1 MKTIKISIYISRF
14 VRSAKLEQAWLCAR
28 LIKTF
33 FLTISIGGLLGAAT
47 TLRAQSIILTSDQQ
61 LEDMSDPDKQTDLSL
76 GYNKYVRSL
85 RQICEESRRSGSK
98 ELIVAFDE
106 FFRQYRND
114 AGAERRLTPDMD
126 EYVDK
131 MKIISDFA
139 KRYDLGLC
147 LSLLSPLELGSA
159 YKKQTGNSGRWLAYK
174 VGFRDA
180 RTGKFNVSIWQ
191 QLYWT
196 NNKGKSSVRLK
207 NVKAY
212 AFKESGGH
220 MPYRVVKPDDIVP
233 LTNVQHESTDTMT
246 YAARG
251 IGQSIEMRLLHV
263 FNGQFELPGYDRV
276 MVMLEYETQ
285 EMDYFNVDAHGFLR
299 SLMKKYY
306 DKGVNLRALYSDEMH
321 IQQDWNYF
329 SHHESGQFAERY
341 LTKSMSE
348 RYSGQ
353 FGQPFDDKY
362 LLYFVYGAP
371 NFEPFALSVLNV
383 QYVMGPSPEDIHRTF
398 LLRDRYYRLLNN
410 GVVDLFLDAKK
421 YAETLF
427 KRELKT
433 GAHASWAESPTIDLW
448 NTEKLPGFPN
458 QYEYT
463 SNFVWS
469 NTVHQASAACADY
482 FKWSEY
488 LQPTG
493 NDFAEC
499 GWSDRNY
506 YGAAMATSIGVIN
519 KYPSAYAGAWGFPD
533 KALERRMAINYAFGA
548 QPPHDI
554 SMITGGVHRDVD
566 VLTLYPMSL
575 VAVEERFG
583 SWLTQYGYTNYLS
596 AEKLVQMGEVMADG
610 KLKVKDKTYGTL
622 VVIFESLPEK
632 SLLDLLARFMG
643 NGGKVLWFGP
653 PPLLDS
659 EGRDCTLQ
667 WQQLAGVCYHHDCY
681 MGEIAAGKEVTF
693 CNSFA
698 GVPAQTILT
707 DFLVDRIYPVESVGI
722 GNEVVAHCDGK
733 VVGVK
738 TSYGKGVFYC
748 LGFRPRD
755 DQSQSLGYESRTLFE
770 LLCAAGAYPATG
782 RLTGVNDN
790 PSVVSRTSDYFVT
803 SFPNRTT
810 MIVPHYRTHRETWE
824 GGFSRN
830 AERDVQALAENPL
843 PTDRIELDN
852 AAINGHRIT
861 YCGRQSL
868 AFRTGDDNRLVAFVG
883 NNCKGITI
891 DGQAYAFAEKP
902 LTKIVFTPEITKLG
916 IIYQVQITGTG
927 RVTLPVP
934 TGRKIILVKQGKK
947 TIPSEMADGR
957 LTLNIDASLS
967 GQWLKIVL

>member
-1 MKTIKISIYISRF
+1 MKTIKIF
-14 VRSAKLEQAWLCAR
+14 LL
-28 LIKTF
+28 TF
-33 FLTISIGGLLGAAT
+33 GCLWGMAALLHG
-47 TLRAQSIILTSDQQ
+47 QSIILTSDQQ
-61 LEDMSDPDKQTDLSL
+61 LEDMTNPDKQMDLSL

-85 RQICEESRRSGSK
+85 RQICEEAKHRGSK
-98 ELIVAFDE
+98 ELIIAFDE

-114 AGAERRLTPDMD
+114 TGAERKLTPDMD
-126 EYVDK
+126 EYIDK
-131 MKIISDFA
+131 IKIISDFA
-139 KRYDLGLC
+139 KKYDLGLC

-174 VGFRDA
+174 VGFRDPG
-180 RTGKFNVSIWQ
+180 TGKFNISIWQ

-196 NNKGKSSVRLK
+196 NNKGKSPVRLK

-220 MPYRVVKPDDIVP
+220 IPYRVVKPDDIVP
-233 LTNVQHESTDTMT
+233 LTNVQYKSTDTMT

-263 FNGQFELPGYDRV
+263 FGEQPELQGFDRV

-285 EMDYFNVDAHGFLR
+285 EMDYFNADAPSFLM

-306 DKGVNLRALYSDEMH
+306 DKGVNLTSLYSDEMH

-329 SHHESGQFAERY
+329 SHHENGQFAERY

-348 RYSGQ
+348 QYADK

-362 LLYFVYGAP
+362 MLYFVYGAP
-371 NFEPFALSVLNV
+371 NFEPFAQSVLNM
-383 QYVMGPSPEDIHRTF
+383 QYVMGPTPEDIHQTF
-398 LLRDRYYRLLNN
+398 LLRDRYYKLLNN
-410 GVVDLFLDAKK
+410 VVVDLFNNAKK
-421 YAETLF
+421 YAESLF

-469 NTVHQASAACADY
+469 NTVHQAAAACADY

-506 YGAAMATSIGVIN
+506 YGAAMAASIGVIN
-519 KYPSAYAGAWGFPD
+519 KYPSAYAAAWGFPAE
-533 KALERRMAINYAFGA
+533 ALERRMAINYAFGA

-583 SWLTQYGYTNYLS
+583 SWITQYGYTNYLT
-596 AEKLVQMGEVMADG
+596 AQKLIEMGEVLANG

-622 VVIFESLPEK
+622 VILFEPLPEK
-632 SLLDLLARFMG
+632 GLLDLMEQFIE
-643 NGGKVLWFGP
+643 NGGKVLWFGT

-659 EGRDCTLQ
+659 EGNDCSAQ
-667 WQQLAGVCYHHDCY
+667 WQQLAGVRYKHDQY
-681 MGEIAAGKEVTF
+681 MGEIAAGKKIVF
-693 CNSFA
+693 NGSFSA
-698 GVPAQTILT
+698 VPTQTILT
-707 DFLVDRIYPVESVGI
+707 DFLVDRIYPAEPN
-722 GNEVVAHCDGK
+722 GNEVVAECDGK

-738 TSYGKGVFYC
+738 TGRGKGSFYY

-770 LLCAAGAYPATG
+770 LLHAADAYPASG
-782 RLTGVNDN
+782 RFTDVNDN

-803 SFPNRTT
+803 IFPNTTT
-810 MIVPHYRTHRETWE
+810 MVVCHYRTHRENWD

-830 AERDVQALAENPL
+830 AERDAQALAVNPL
-843 PTDRIELDN
+843 PTDTIKLN
-852 AAINGHRIT
+852 NMAINGHRIT
-861 YCGRQSL
+861 YNGKLSM
-868 AFRTGDDNRLVAFVG
+868 AFRTGDNNRLIAFIG
-883 NNCKGITI
+883 SNCKGIII
-891 DGQAYAFAEKP
+891 DDQAYTFAEQP
-902 LTKIVFTPEITKLG
+902 LTKVVFLPEITKQG
-916 IIYQVQITGTG
+916 TIYHVQITGTG
-927 RVTLPVP
+927 RVRLPVD
-934 TGRKIILVKQGKK
+934 TGRKALVVKQNKK
-947 TIPSEMADGR
+947 TIPYKTADGW
-957 LTLNIDASLS
+957 LTLDIDASLS
-967 GQWLKIVL
+967 GQWLRVI